1 MIGVN
6 KNGTNSF
13 KEEDNQITK
22 SNNENKQKSNGEE
35 LYFNKQSKSNQP
47 KREED
52 ASKEIIRSNEI
63 EIDTLKSVKYQII
76 VFQKVNNL
84 EYFEKKIHCVGFIF
98 NDEAK
103 EFAEIVKKLDPS
115 FKSECDFSNDNPD
128 ILDNKISQYFS
139 ELKSFVLK
147 LSANKEIQNKS
158 VINQTPIKSTN
169 QQGNLNNQSDLQ
181 SNQNKINS
189 SLNPSQNINNHTSN
203 LSQTNV
209 NSNQQMANVNQSNLN
224 LNQQLSN
231 DNQSNILLKQPMSN
245 VVQSNLN
252 LNQTNSFHENID
264 YQNEL
269 NYLRKK
275 LNHYDILQDELNYYK
290 NLSLSYHKV
299 FKNLI
304 RKTLTI

>member
-1 MIGVN
+1 
-6 KNGTNSF
+6 
-13 KEEDNQITK
+13 
-22 SNNENKQKSNGEE
+22 
-35 LYFNKQSKSNQP
+35 
-47 KREED
+47 
-52 ASKEIIRSNEI
+52 
-63 EIDTLKSVKYQII
+63 
-76 VFQKVNNL
+76 
-84 EYFEKKIHCVGFIF
+84 
-98 NDEAK
+98 
-103 EFAEIVKKLDPS
+103 
-115 FKSECDFSNDNPD
+115 
-128 ILDNKISQYFS
+128 
-139 ELKSFVLK
+139 
-147 LSANKEIQNKS
+147 
-158 VINQTPIKSTN
+158 
-169 QQGNLNNQSDLQ
+169 
-181 SNQNKINS
+181 
-189 SLNPSQNINNHTSN
+189 
-203 LSQTNV
+203 
-209 NSNQQMANVNQSNLN
+209 MANVNQSNLN